1 MQVPVSLRKLVKK
14 HSSTLTDNFESTS
27 EAQEEFVES
36 RYPPCGADLRSSKP
50 NSEFNSSPQAEG
62 DAWSAVEEHHFNI
75 SSIRVI
81 VDAIGNCRWGKYISF
96 FHTMYV
102 P

>member
-1 MQVPVSLRKLVKK
+1 VQVPVSLRKLVKK

-36 RYPPCGADLRSSKP
+36 RYLPCGADLRSSKP

-62 DAWSAVEEHHFNI
+62 DAWGAVEEHYFNI

-81 VDAIGNCRWGKYISF
+81 VDAMGNCRCGKYMSF
-96 FHTMYV
+96 LYTMYG